1 MNDPKINKNQPIMKP
16 VRYRE
21 IVENR
26 FLIYNSLFLNLPFED
41 IHKTGTLLPLFQQHC
56 KTAFE
61 KGLYPR
67 EMVESFFQEY
77 LPESGVE
84 EQRDLLFRLIQYVER
99 QVVLFDSV
107 EDATFEWINDISG
120 KGSLEHLM
128 ARVQA
133 DALSSDL
140 INKLNKFGLR
150 IVLTAHPTQFYPG
163 SVLAI
168 ITDLEEAIRQGDLQN
183 IDLILQQ
190 LGKTPFMKRIK
201 PSPYDEAVSLCW
213 YLENIF
219 YRVIPEIIE
228 KIELQAAYLGMDF
241 QNYDLISVGFWP
253 GGDRDGNPFV
263 THETTHKVATRLR
276 ETALKCYY
284 RDIRKLRRRITF
296 KGVEDQLL
304 HIERQIFNAV
314 YGEREKGYHNWEEL
328 QEDLRSVKKELKERH
343 QSLFMDL
350 LDQFI
355 LKTRIFKFHMAPMD
369 VRQDSRKHR
378 TLWAALTGTAEY
390 IPERED
396 QAVVDEILSS
406 VPELDSFSPEDDFL
420 REMIETFKIIPAI
433 QEVNGEEA
441 CSRYI
446 ISNSMGAGDVAIV
459 VAIARAIFGKS
470 SPSIDIIPL
479 FESIDFLA
487 RAPEIMEL
495 LYQHPVYRSHLEA
508 RGNKQTIML
517 GFSDGTKDGGYLQ
530 ANYSIFKAKEE
541 LTRVSRKYGIKVVF
555 FDGRGGPPSR
565 GGGNTHAFYSSL
577 GPGIEAREIQLTI
590 QGQTISTNFGN
601 PSACRFNLE
610 QLLTS
615 ALENAIYPVRQ
626 CKLSTIQDQLLNELA
641 TESRRAY
648 VALKEHPAFVKYLEQ
663 VTPLSFFG
671 KTNIGSRPVKRSGDA
686 PFTFDDLRAI
696 PFVGSW
702 AQMKQN
708 VPGFFGVGTAIE
720 KMAEDGRLNEVKD
733 LYQKSPF
740 FRALVNNS
748 MQSLAKAFF
757 PATTYL
763 RDHPDYAE
771 FFDVI
776 YLEYQRSVKWIL
788 AISDQ
793 KELLEDNS
801 VSRESIRIREKIIL
815 PIIAIQQYALQRLL
829 MEDNELTDSAK
840 VALQGIVLRCMYGI
854 INAARNAA

>member
-1 MNDPKINKNQPIMKP
+1 MKP

-41 IHKTGTLLPLFQQHC
+41 IFQTGTLLPLFQQHC
-56 KTAFE
+56 KKAFE
-61 KGLYPR
+61 EGIHPR
-67 EMVESFFQEY
+67 EMVFSFFEEY
-77 LPESGVE
+77 LPESGIE
-84 EQRDLLFRLIQYVER
+84 EQRDLLFRFIQYVER

-107 EDATFEWINDISG
+107 EDATFEWINDVTG
-120 KGSLEHLM
+120 KGSLGHLM

-133 DALSSDL
+133 DAHSEEL
-140 INKLNKFGLR
+140 IDKLNDFGLR

-168 ITDLEEAIRQGDLQN
+168 ITDLEEAIRQGDLQS

-190 LGKTPFMKRIK
+190 LGKTPFINRIK

-219 YRVIPEIIE
+219 YQVIPAIIE
-228 KIELQAAYLGMDF
+228 KIEQQADYLGKEF
-241 QNYDLISVGFWP
+241 HNYNLISVGFWP

-263 THETTHKVATRLR
+263 THETTLKVAARLR

-296 KGVEDQLL
+296 KGADDQLL
-304 HIERQIFNAV
+304 NIERKIFNAV
-314 YGEREKGYHNWEEL
+314 YGEPEKAYYNWAEL
-328 QEDLRSVKKELKERH
+328 RADLNFVKRELKERH

-355 LKTRIFKFHMAPMD
+355 LKTRIFKFFMAPMD
-369 VRQDSRKHR
+369 IRQDSRKHR
-378 TLWAALTGTAEY
+378 ALWAALTKSEEY
-390 IPERED
+390 MPEQEG
-396 QAVVDEILSS
+396 
-406 VPELDSFSPEDDFL
+406 PELVDAILRTKADLDTFQSDSDFFH
-420 REMIETFKIIPAI
+420 EMIETFKIIPTI
-433 QEVNGEEA
+433 QQTNGEEA

-459 VAIARAIFGKS
+459 FSIARATFGK
-470 SPSIDIIPL
+470 PSIPLDIIPL

-487 RAPEIMEL
+487 SAPVIMEL
-495 LYQHPVYRSHLEA
+495 LYQNPVYRAHLKS
-508 RGNKQTIML
+508 RGHKQTIML

-577 GPGIEAREIQLTI
+577 GPQIEAREIQLTI

-601 PSACRFNLE
+601 PLACQFNLE

-626 CKLSTIQDQLLNELA
+626 CKLSAVQDQLLGELA
-641 TESRRAY
+641 AESRRAY
-648 VALKEHPAFVKYLEQ
+648 VALKKHPAFLKYLEQ
-663 VTPLSFFG
+663 ATPLRFFG

-708 VPGFFGVGTAIE
+708 VPGFFGLGTAIE
-720 KMAEDGRLNEVKD
+720 KMDKSGRLDEVKQ
-733 LYQKSPF
+733 LYQNSPF
-740 FRALVNNS
+740 FRALINNS

-757 PATTYL
+757 PATAYL
-763 RDHPDYAE
+763 KDHPDYAA
-771 FFDVI
+771 FFDI
-776 YLEYQRSVKWIL
+776 IFMEYNRSVKWIIV
-788 AISDQ
+788 ISGQ
-793 KELLEDNS
+793 KELLEDNP

-815 PIIAIQQYALQRLL
+815 PVIAIQQFALQQLL
-829 MEDNELTDSAK
+829 MEDEELSDSAK